1 MTSSKHRR
9 SRASRRGA
17 ESSLLSSEVESI
29 PARHLRIQST
39 LFQEV
44 SRLFRGELSDPL
56 LEGVSVTSL
65 ELTPDG
71 RNARIGF
78 TLPPELATT
87 GPAPVEAALTR
98 ASSFIRSQ
106 LALGLDLKRV
116 PHLRFVYVG
125 VASHELA
132 GPEADEPTWDD
143 EPTWGEEHE
152 EGGES

>member
-1 MTSSKHRR
+1 MSSSKHRR
-9 SRASRRGA
+9 SR
-17 ESSLLSSEVESI
+17 SSEVESI

-56 LEGVSVTSL
+56 LEGVSITSL

-71 RNARIGF
+71 RNARLGF
-78 TLPPELATT
+78 TLPPELAAT
-87 GPAPVEAALTR
+87 GPTPVEEALTR
-98 ASSFIRSQ
+98 ASGFIRSQ

-116 PHLRFVYVG
+116 PHLRFVYLG
-125 VASHELA
+125 VAPHTLTCPA
-132 GPEADEPTWDD
+132 ADEPTWDE
-143 EPTWGEEHE
+143 EPE

>member
-9 SRASRRGA
+9 SRASHRRAG
-17 ESSLLSSEVESI
+17 SSPLSSELEAL
-29 PARHLRIQST
+29 PARHLRVQST

-56 LEGVSVTSL
+56 LDGVAVTSL
-65 ELTPDG
+65 ELSPDG
-71 RNARIGF
+71 RNVRIGF
-78 TLPPELATT
+78 TLPPEQAEA
-87 GPAPVEAALTR
+87 GPAPVEEALTR

-125 VASHELA
+125 VASREPVDLSQEELA
-132 GPEADEPTWDD
+132 
-143 EPTWGEEHE
+143 WGEEYE

>member
-1 MTSSKHRR
+1 MTSFKQRR
-9 SRASRRGA
+9 RRAPRRGA
-17 ESSLLSSEVESI
+17 DSSLSSLEAQSL
-29 PARHLRIQST
+29 PAHHLRVQSI

-78 TLPPELATT
+78 TLPPECADT
-87 GPAPVEAALTR
+87 GPAPIEAALVR
-98 ASSFIRSQ
+98 ANGFIRAQ

-116 PHLRFVYVG
+116 PHLRFICVG
-125 VASHELA
+125 V
-132 GPEADEPTWDD
+132 EPPGLVLPGDGTD
-143 EPTWGEEHE
+143 G
-152 EGGES
+152 EGGEP

>member
-9 SRASRRGA
+9 SRASRRSA
-17 ESSLLSSEVESI
+17 DSSLLSSELESI
-29 PARHLRIQST
+29 PARHLRVQST

-71 RNARIGF
+71 RNARVGF
-78 TLPPELATT
+78 TLPPEHAST
-87 GPAPVEAALTR
+87 GPALVEEALKR
-98 ASSFIRSQ
+98 ASGFIRSQ

-116 PHLRFVYVG
+116 PHLRFIYVG
-125 VASHELA
+125 IAPHESS
-132 GPEADEPTWDD
+132 GPEAEESTWDEEPTWD
-143 EPTWGEEHE
+143 EESE
-152 EGGES
+152 EGGEP

>member
-9 SRASRRGA
+9 TEIA
-17 ESSLLSSEVESI
+17 SI
-29 PARHLRIQST
+29 PARHLRVQST

-78 TLPPELATT
+78 TLPPDHANA
-87 GPAPVEAALTR
+87 GPALVEEALKR
-98 ASSFIRSQ
+98 ASGFIRSQ

-125 VASHELA
+125 VAPRELP
-132 GPEADEPTWDD
+132 GPEAEEPTWDEEPAWD
-143 EPTWGEEHE
+143 EESEK
-152 EGGES
+152 GGDS

>member
-9 SRASRRGA
+9 GRASRRGA
-17 ESSLLSSEVESI
+17 DSSLLSSEIDSI
-29 PARHLRIQST
+29 PARHLRVQST

-44 SRLFRGELSDPL
+44 SRLLRGELSDPS
-56 LEGVSVTSL
+56 LEGVAVTSL

-78 TLPPELATT
+78 TLSSEAAAT
-87 GPAPVEAALTR
+87 GPAPVEKALER
-98 ASSFIRSQ
+98 AGGFIRSQ

-125 VASHELA
+125 VAPA
-132 GPEADEPTWDD
+132 WD
-143 EPTWGEEHE
+143 EEHE
-152 EGGES
+152 EGGEA

>member
-78 TLPPELATT
+78 TLPPELAAA

-98 ASSFIRSQ
+98 ASGFIRSQ
-106 LALGLDLKRV
+106 LALGLELKRV
-116 PHLRFVYVG
+116 PHLRFIYVG
-125 VASHELA
+125 VAS
-132 GPEADEPTWDD
+132 EPIWD
-143 EPTWGEEHE
+143 EEHE
-152 EGGES
+152 EGGGS

>member
-9 SRASRRGA
+9 TEIAS
-17 ESSLLSSEVESI
+17 I
-29 PARHLRIQST
+29 HARHLRVQSL

-65 ELTPDG
+65 ELAPDG

-78 TLPPELATT
+78 TLPPEHAGT
-87 GPAPVEAALTR
+87 GPGPAEEALKR
-98 ASSFIRSQ
+98 ASGFIRSQ

-125 VASHELA
+125 IAPRELP
-132 GPEADEPTWDD
+132 GPEAEEPTWDEEPAWD
-143 EPTWGEEHE
+143 EESE
-152 EGGES
+152 EGGGS

>member
-1 MTSSKHRR
+1 MTSSKHRLTET
-9 SRASRRGA
+9 A
-17 ESSLLSSEVESI
+17 SI

-78 TLPPELATT
+78 TLPPELSNT
-87 GPAPVEAALTR
+87 GPAPVEEALKR
-98 ASSFIRSQ
+98 ASGFIRSQ

-125 VASHELA
+125 IAPRELP
-132 GPEADEPTWDD
+132 GPEAEEPAWDEEPTWDE
-143 EPTWGEEHE
+143 EPE
-152 EGGES
+152 EGGEP

>member
-1 MTSSKHRR
+1 MRVQ
-9 SRASRRGA
+9 
-17 ESSLLSSEVESI
+17 SL
-29 PARHLRIQST
+29 

-78 TLPPELATT
+78 TLPPEHINT
-87 GPAPVEAALTR
+87 GPALVEEALKR
-98 ASSFIRSQ
+98 ASGFIRSQ

-125 VASHELA
+125 IAPRELP
-132 GPEADEPTWDD
+132 GPEAEEPTWD
-143 EPTWGEEHE
+143 EESE
-152 EGGES
+152 EGGDA

>member
-9 SRASRRGA
+9 ST
-17 ESSLLSSEVESI
+17 ESI
-29 PARHLRIQST
+29 PARHLRVQST

-56 LEGVSVTSL
+56 LEGASVVSL

-78 TLPPELATT
+78 TLPPELAST
-87 GPAPVEAALTR
+87 GPAPAEEALKR
-98 ASSFIRSQ
+98 SSGFIRSQ

-116 PHLRFVYVG
+116 PRLRFVYVG
-125 VASHELA
+125 VAPRELS
-132 GPEADEPTWDD
+132 GPEAEEPF
-143 EPTWGEEHE
+143 WGGQSE

>member
-9 SRASRRGA
+9 SHA
-17 ESSLLSSEVESI
+17 ETESI
-29 PARHLRIQST
+29 PARHLRIQSL

-78 TLPPELATT
+78 TLPPEFSNT
-87 GPAPVEAALTR
+87 GPTPVEEALKR
-98 ASSFIRSQ
+98 ASGFIRSQ

-125 VASHELA
+125 VAPRELP
-132 GPEADEPTWDD
+132 GSEAEEPAWDD
-143 EPTWGEEHE
+143 EKAWSEEHE
-152 EGGES
+152 EGGEA

>member
-1 MTSSKHRR
+1 MTTSKHRR
-9 SRASRRGA
+9 NRAPRRGA
-17 ESSLLSSEVESI
+17 GSSLLSSEVESV
-29 PARHLRIQST
+29 PARHLRVQST

-78 TLPPELATT
+78 TLPPEHANA
-87 GPAPVEAALTR
+87 GPALAEEALKR
-98 ASSFIRSQ
+98 ASGFIRSQ

-125 VASHELA
+125 IAPRELP
-132 GPEADEPTWDD
+132 GPEAGEPTWDEEPWD
-143 EPTWGEEHE
+143 EESE
-152 EGGES
+152 EGGEP

>member
-1 MTSSKHRR
+1 
-9 SRASRRGA
+9 
-17 ESSLLSSEVESI
+17 
-29 PARHLRIQST
+29 
-39 LFQEV
+39 
-44 SRLFRGELSDPL
+44 
-56 LEGVSVTSL
+56 VTSL

-78 TLPPELATT
+78 TVPPEFAAT

-98 ASSFIRSQ
+98 ASGFIRSQ

-125 VASHELA
+125 VASRELP
-132 GPEADEPTWDD
+132 GPEAEEPTWDD
-143 EPTWGEEHE
+143 EHE

>member
-1 MTSSKHRR
+1 M
-9 SRASRRGA
+9 
-17 ESSLLSSEVESI
+17 SSEVESI
-29 PARHLRIQST
+29 PARHLRVQST

-56 LEGVSVTSL
+56 LEGVAVTSL

-78 TLPPELATT
+78 TLPPELAHA

-98 ASSFIRSQ
+98 ASGFIRAQ

-116 PHLRFVYVG
+116 PHLRFIYVG
-125 VASHELA
+125 VAFPELSS
-132 GPEADEPTWDD
+132 PESGVPTWD
-143 EPTWGEEHE
+143 EESE

>member
-17 ESSLLSSEVESI
+17 GSSLSSSEVESI
-29 PARHLRIQST
+29 PARHLRVQSI

-65 ELTPDG
+65 ELSSDG

-78 TLPPELATT
+78 TLPPELADT
-87 GPAPVEAALTR
+87 GPAPVEEALTR

-116 PHLRFVYVG
+116 PHLRFIYVG
-125 VASHELA
+125 VAPRGLA
-132 GPEADEPTWDD
+132 GPEAEESAWDAEP
-143 EPTWGEEHE
+143 E
-152 EGGES
+152 EGGEA

>member
-9 SRASRRGA
+9 TRASHRRA
-17 ESSLLSSEVESI
+17 DSSLLSSELEAI
-29 PARHLRIQST
+29 PARHLRVQST

-65 ELTPDG
+65 ELSPDG

-78 TLPPELATT
+78 TLPPEHAST
-87 GPAPVEAALTR
+87 GPAPVEAALVK
-98 ASSFIRSQ
+98 ASGFIRSE

-125 VASHELA
+125 TAPRGAVAPAHQEPA
-132 GPEADEPTWDD
+132 WDE
-143 EPTWGEEHE
+143 EPG
-152 EGGES
+152 EGGEP

>member
-9 SRASRRGA
+9 SRASHRRAG
-17 ESSLLSSEVESI
+17 SSELSSELEAL
-29 PARHLRIQST
+29 PARHLRVQST

-56 LEGVSVTSL
+56 LDGVSVTSL
-65 ELTPDG
+65 ELSPDG

-78 TLPPELATT
+78 TLPPEQAGT
-87 GPAPVEAALTR
+87 GPRPVEEALAR
-98 ASSFIRSQ
+98 ASGFIRSQ

-125 VASHELA
+125 GASREPVELSQEELA
-132 GPEADEPTWDD
+132 WD
-143 EPTWGEEHE
+143 EEHE

>member
-9 SRASRRGA
+9 SRT
-17 ESSLLSSEVESI
+17 EVESI
-29 PARHLRIQST
+29 PARHLRVQST

-78 TLPPELATT
+78 TLPPELAHV
-87 GPAPVEAALTR
+87 GPAPVEEALAR

-125 VASHELA
+125 VASHALS
-132 GPEADEPTWDD
+132 GPEARVPDWDPERDADWEP
-143 EPTWGEEHE
+143 E

>member
-9 SRASRRGA
+9 SRASRRSA

-78 TLPPELATT
+78 TVPPELAHV
-87 GPAPVEAALTR
+87 GPAPVEEALAR
-98 ASSFIRSQ
+98 ASGFIRSQ

-116 PHLRFVYVG
+116 PHMRFVYVG
-125 VASHELA
+125 VASPVLS
-132 GPEADEPTWDD
+132 GPEAEMPDWDP
-143 EPTWGEEHE
+143 ESE

>member
-17 ESSLLSSEVESI
+17 GSSLLSSEVESI
-29 PARHLRIQST
+29 PARHLRVQST

-65 ELTPDG
+65 ELSPDG

-78 TLPPELATT
+78 TLPPELADT
-87 GPAPVEAALTR
+87 GSAPVEEALTR

-116 PHLRFVYVG
+116 PHLRFIYVG
-125 VASHELA
+125 VAPRGHA
-132 GPEADEPTWDD
+132 GPEAEEEFAWDE
-143 EPTWGEEHE
+143 EFE
-152 EGGES
+152 EGGEA

>member
-9 SRASRRGA
+9 SRASRRSA
-17 ESSLLSSEVESI
+17 ESSLLSSEAESV
-29 PARHLRIQST
+29 PARHLRIQSL

-56 LEGVSVTSL
+56 LEGVAVTSL

-71 RNARIGF
+71 RNARLGF
-78 TLPPELATT
+78 TVPPELAGT
-87 GPAPVEAALTR
+87 GPAQIEEALKR
-98 ASSFIRSQ
+98 ASGFIRSQ

-125 VASHELA
+125 VAQRELTA
-132 GPEADEPTWDD
+132 SEEEESSWD
-143 EPTWGEEHE
+143 EEHD
-152 EGGES
+152 EGGEA

>member
-1 MTSSKHRR
+1 MTSSRNRR
-9 SRASRRGA
+9 TRTPRRGVG
-17 ESSLLSSEVESI
+17 SSLLSSEIESI
-29 PARHLRIQST
+29 PARHLRLQST

-65 ELTPDG
+65 ELSPDG
-71 RNARIGF
+71 RNARVGF
-78 TLPPELATT
+78 TLPPEHAEA
-87 GPAPVEAALTR
+87 GPAPVEEALTR
-98 ASSFIRSQ
+98 ASGFIRSQ

-125 VASHELA
+125 VAPRELP
-132 GPEADEPTWDD
+132 GTEAEDPHWS
-143 EPTWGEEHE
+143 EEYE

>member
-1 MTSSKHRR
+1 M
-9 SRASRRGA
+9 
-17 ESSLLSSEVESI
+17 
-29 PARHLRIQST
+29 RIQST

-78 TLPPELATT
+78 TLPPELAVT

-98 ASSFIRSQ
+98 ASGFIRSQ
-106 LALGLDLKRV
+106 LAVGLDLKRV
-116 PHLRFVYVG
+116 PHLRFVYLG
-125 VASHELA
+125 VASHELT
-132 GPEADEPTWDD
+132 GSEADELAWD
-143 EPTWGEEHE
+143 EEHE